1 LKWSNHIPL
10 GIIAV
15 NDANVLID
23 LVKLDLIDQFFSL
36 PMKFHTTDIILDELH
51 HDQQEALKPHIENGT
66 FKILSL
72 TPDDLMEIYILQSQR
87 RQLSIKDCSAI
98 VCSRNINAT
107 LITSD
112 NNLRNFATIQNVD
125 VRGHLWVF
133 DQMLFC
139 GVISPLDAI
148 QKLNHLIA
156 VINPRLGLPRLEVTN
171 RLDNWSNL

>member
-1 LKWSNHIPL
+1 M
-10 GIIAV
+10 IIVV

-36 PMKFHTTDIILDELH
+36 PLKFHTTDIILDELH

-66 FKILSL
+66 FNVLSL
-72 TPDDLMEIYILQSQR
+72 TPNDLMEINILQSQR
-87 RQLSIKDCSAI
+87 RQLSIQDCSAI
-98 VCSRNINAT
+98 VCSKNISAT

-112 NNLRNFATIQNVD
+112 NNLRRFATIQNVD

-133 DQMLFC
+133 DQMLIC
-139 GVISPLDAI
+139 GVISAVDAI

-156 VINPRLGLPRLEVTN
+156 VINPRLGLPKQEVTN
-171 RLDNWSNL
+171 RLNNWSKI